1 MLLEIIGKAR
11 YSIIL
16 VRFLG
21 HFKPYKRLLVIMCFV
36 DMYCVLF
43 HQKTIS
49 FVIVG
54 LHGKMPNILP
64 FEHKNMTINYVKN
77 Y

>member
-1 MLLEIIGKAR
+1 MSAMIHLALL
-11 YSIIL
+11 YL
-16 VRFLG
+16 LDFLG
-21 HFKPYKRLLVIMCFV
+21 HFKPNKRLLVIMCFA

-43 HQKTIS
+43 HQKTLS
-49 FVIVG
+49 FVIVS

-64 FEHKNMTINYVKN
+64 FEHKNMTMNYVKN